1 MIHVYAIFPA
11 RRAPGESRRGLDD
24 AAVEVRTCGTVA
36 AAYTRH
42 AAANFPPTLQN
53 LRVHE
58 RVIEELMA
66 DRPVLPA
73 RFGTVFADERR
84 LEDALARHAA
94 ALAEGLVRVRGCVE
108 LGVRVLWD
116 PPDEESEEKRA
127 GGSGTRSGTGRAYML
142 ARLGAERRQ
151 REIRERAERLGAAL
165 HEPLASRAAE
175 STHRLLT
182 TPELLLSGA
191 YLVSREKADE
201 FRRCV
206 ELLGKE
212 HPDLRILCT
221 GPWPPYH
228 FTPALPPAEALHA

>member
-1 MIHVYAIFPA
+1 MIYVYAMLPA
-11 RRAPGESRRGLDD
+11 SRAAGEPRRGLDD
-24 AAVEVRTCGTVA
+24 AAVQVRACGTVA

-58 RVIEELMA
+58 SVVEELMA
-66 DRPVLPA
+66 DRSVLPS

-84 LEDALARHAA
+84 LDDALARHAA
-94 ALAEGLVRVRGCVE
+94 ALAKGLERVRGRVE

-116 PPDEESEEKRA
+116 AAPDAEPEKPPA
-127 GGSGTRSGTGRAYML
+127 GMGGTGRTYML
-142 ARLGAERRQ
+142 ARLAAERRR

-165 HEPLASRAAE
+165 HEPLASRAVE

-182 TPELLLSGA
+182 TPQLLLSGA
-191 YLVSREKADE
+191 YLVAQESTGE

-206 ELLGKE
+206 ESLGKD

-228 FTPALPPAEALHA
+228 FTPALESVEPLHA